1 MSLVA
6 WRSAEPPAAGVRY
19 ARLLVTPHAGSLL
32 DRVHAASRRR
42 RFERLLETL
51 APSASSS
58 FLEVGVGNDEPLP
71 VTNYVARHY
80 PWPRRMTALGL
91 GNMAGFQRL
100 HPEIRTVSYGG
111 GAFPFADG
119 SFDVV
124 HSNAVLEHVGSEERQ
139 VAFLGEC
146 LRVGRSGM
154 VTTPNRFFP
163 IESHTLLPFLHWLG
177 KERFDAAIGAV
188 GAARLARAY
197 ALFGRRFP
205 IDELQDLRL
214 LGAPQL
220 RGMLERLREG
230 RARVV
235 RNRVGG
241 MPLTL
246 SVVWRES

>member
-1 MSLVA
+1 VARSFPGSLV
-6 WRSAEPPAAGVRY
+6 
-19 ARLLVTPHAGSLL
+19 

-42 RFERLLETL
+42 KFDRLIETL
-51 APSASSS
+51 NPSPESS

-71 VTNYVARHY
+71 VTNYTSRHY
-80 PWPRRMTALGL
+80 PWPERMTALGL

-111 GAFPFADG
+111 GAFPFTDR

-124 HSNAVLEHVGSEERQ
+124 HSNAVLEHVGSVERQ

-163 IESHTLLPFLHWLG
+163 VESHTLLPFLHWLG

-188 GAARLARAY
+188 GPQRIARAY
-197 ALFGRRFP
+197 ALMGRRFP
-205 IDELQDLRL
+205 IDELPDLRL
-214 LGAPQL
+214 LGAQQL
-220 RGMLERLREG
+220 RSLLDRLGER

-246 SVVWRES
+246 SVVWR